1 MATKTLWQKHEA
13 TFTCNGEK
21 RIRKASKANG
31 APIDFD
37 KVARAY
43 YDNAQPKQ
51 HRQLDDQQQNAWL
64 DTLDAMATRRA
75 EHRRAIHPTLKLQI
89 DDTARALSSR
99 LGIAAKPLC
108 QTLAYWVA
116 RVPEAERV
124 DWLQTMA
131 VKLLE
136 SKPATN
142 ALAFVVA
149 KCDTMSWWRA
159 FKLRQHFSLDTA
171 RESDDDNAKTML
183 DSLCAVAQYEAM
195 IESDDNA
202 RALWRALAPNI
213 QAIVSKRLNGAR
225 LSCAERQ
232 TLCRYLHKAPLTKY
246 TC

>member
-1 MATKTLWQKHEA
+1 MAVKTLWQKHEA
-13 TFTCNGEK
+13 VFTRNGER
-21 RIRKASKANG
+21 RIRKAATANE
-31 APIDFD
+31 PIDFD
-37 KVARAY
+37 SVARAY
-43 YDNAQPKQ
+43 YDNAQPRQ
-51 HRQLDDQQQNAWL
+51 HRQLNDVQANAWL
-64 DTLDAMATRRA
+64 DTLDAMAERRQA
-75 EHRRAIHPTLKLQI
+75 HKMAIHPTLRAQI
-89 DDTARALSSR
+89 DDTARALSHR
-99 LGIAAKPLC
+99 LGLEVKPLC

-124 DWLQTMA
+124 DWLQSMA
-131 VKLLE
+131 IKLLE

-171 RESDDDNAKTML
+171 RESDDDEAKTML

-195 IESDDNA
+195 IESDDSA
-202 RALWRALAPNI
+202 RQLWRALSPQI

-225 LSCAERQ
+225 LSSAERQ